1 MEKKIGRRTAIQ
13 AGVGAAFAAAVS
25 GALPHETFAK
35 TASPSVSVT
44 GSASAKKIMSLSQAL
59 RSRSLTL
66 VKAQNDYKASV
77 AMVNTAITSVMS
89 STLPTLNFFPP
100 DWTDFTTAYEQAGA
114 DALDWVN
121 TVMARLLD
129 VPSEVQTYNDTITA
143 VLQDASQQASTLITQ
158 PTNRVALAALK
169 SDLNV
174 LSSQLRLV
182 TTFITSAIASIQT
195 FDEKKLPDMATQLQS
210 IAQKSVA
217 DSNVDQQKIA
227 DLNAKVTQL
236 QNDIKSLTAQIAGLA
251 IADGVALTVGVV
263 ATIALW
269 PEGAAVWFVL
279 GPAVAAATTFIAL
292 DAEQI
297 KADKAAIQQAQQQ
310 MDGLTADVSTLGV
323 LANNYTSMANQT
335 QDIQA
340 NLQTVLKEWQTLE
353 NDVNTAITEVKT
365 ALSDTTKV
373 NFQAVANDL
382 NQAVTEWNTAYAQAG
397 SLALQLNV
405 NNAQLQLGMSS
416 SDVQAAMATGQ
427 TMDIIDYYNS
437 APAVA

>member
-1 MEKKIGRRTAIQ
+1 MHCI
-13 AGVGAAFAAAVS
+13 
-25 GALPHETFAK
+25 
-35 TASPSVSVT
+35 
-44 GSASAKKIMSLSQAL
+44 
-59 RSRSLTL
+59 
-66 VKAQNDYKASV
+66 
-77 AMVNTAITSVMS
+77 S
-89 STLPTLNFFPP
+89 SSSNLPTLNTNPP
-100 DWTDFTTAYEQAGA
+100 DWSAFQDAYEQASA

-340 NLQTVLKEWQTLE
+340 NLQTVLTEWQTLE
-353 NDVNTAITEVKT
+353 NDVNTAIAEVKT

-382 NQAVTEWNTAYAQAG
+382 NQAVTEWNAAYAQAG